1 MMETGHLF
9 SSLYFQRKRR
19 QKNNSGTIAFGQMCC
34 RETEHNFSVTSRQL
48 GCCLTKLRQKH
59 NVCWYSKS
67 IVSGTIIAVFWPEER
82 TILLTREGALMPH
95 FCSSNRLKGMSGS
108 IKGRKFRFKRV
119 QSNGCGL
126 TFSLYLRTF
135 LSVK

>member
-1 MMETGHLF
+1 
-9 SSLYFQRKRR
+9 
-19 QKNNSGTIAFGQMCC
+19 
-34 RETEHNFSVTSRQL
+34 
-48 GCCLTKLRQKH
+48 
-59 NVCWYSKS
+59 
-67 IVSGTIIAVFWPEER
+67 
-82 TILLTREGALMPH
+82 MPH

-135 LSVK
+135 LSVKQVIESQRQIGPINTNLIRIILLSSQKRILLHQNLYETLLLKNECFFCEKLIFSFHYSTFSTNDMQYNLICGCITTCYKRIMKNDQI